1 MENKI
6 LPLLVAK
13 VVTMQCGLRMKA
25 KWTSQ
30 RPTPSAGRPLRS
42 RHGWFWMGPP
52 FPYWEVDAEVIKESE
67 SPGKWECSSVE
78 IRRKGGGVGDEIV
91 DGPRLGF

>member
-1 MENKI
+1 
-6 LPLLVAK
+6 
-13 VVTMQCGLRMKA
+13 
-25 KWTSQ
+25 
-30 RPTPSAGRPLRS
+30 
-42 RHGWFWMGPP
+42 MGPP

-91 DGPRLGF
+91 DRAQD